1 MGHHPVDGLPMQPS
15 ILPSPILYGCERAF
29 DVEHLLSMAP
39 APHLR
44 DGERSLLGLVLP
56 VWQRPAVWTR
66 QQQVRFVEGIFLG
79 LGTGYYVTTE
89 WDWDHDGV
97 RQPWAGLLLDGQ
109 QRLSAL
115 RAFAAGEFAVFGSTS
130 FANLSLAERRRRFYR
145 VSFPSI
151 EIGATDDATL
161 REIYD
166 RLNYGGTPHA
176 DSQRASGG
184 RGAAAISNDATV
196 SLERAMALADHA
208 SPLPADATAAL
219 RTLRGR
225 ILELEDV
232 TRYASLAERAA

>member
-1 MGHHPVDGLPMQPS
+1 MQPS
-15 ILPSPILYGCERAF
+15 TLPSPILFGCERAF
-29 DVEHLLSMAP
+29 DVEHLLAMAP
-39 APHLR
+39 ATHLR
-44 DGERSLLGLVLP
+44 EGERSLLGLVLP

-115 RAFAAGEFAVFGSTS
+115 RAFAAGEFAVFGSTR
-130 FANLSLAERRRRFYR
+130 FADLSLAERRRRFYR

-151 EIGATDDATL
+151 EMGATDEATL

-176 DSQRASGG
+176 ANQRATGG
-184 RGAAAISNDATV
+184 RGGAATSSDAAI
-196 SLERAMALADHA
+196 SLERAMAMADHA
-208 SPLPADATAAL
+208 SPLPAEATAAL

-225 ILELEDV
+225 ILELEDAS
-232 TRYASLAERAA
+232 RHDSLAERAA